1 MSEAV
6 KTSSLTGAVSP
17 MIPVLVCALAIF
29 LLSGMDAAMKTLV
42 IAVGVYN
49 TVLWRSMVATV
60 VAGAAWSAGPRSKP
74 TLPVLRL
81 HALRAA
87 IVGIVLISFFW
98 GLARLPLAEA
108 IGLSFVAPL
117 FALFLAALL
126 LGERI
131 RRQAIWASLAG
142 IAGVAIIMAGQFGQA
157 SYSQDAMLGTAAV
170 LVSTVFYGYNLIL
183 ARQQA
188 QLAKPIEI
196 MLFQNLCVAIIL
208 GLAAPWLA
216 VALPTN
222 LWLPLAGVTVLSLA
236 GQSLAFPGWRDGV
249 VALRPV
255 PDELVLCARRSA
267 ISDSD
272 GILGLHL
279 GDRTWLVLL
288 RRGGSVDHPGRSMPD
303 RRRLLDRCARKPE
316 ACRANRGDSVRK
328 HAPAAGFTRRDGLPG
343 RSCAISR

>member
-1 MSEAV
+1 MSVAV

-17 MIPVLVCALAIF
+17 MIPVLVCALGIF

-74 TLPVLRL
+74 TFPVLRL

-216 VALPTN
+216 VALPTD

-236 GQSLAFPGWRDGV
+236 GQFLMSWAYARAEAQYLIQTEYSAFIWA
-249 VALRPV
+249 VALGWFLFG
-255 PDELVLCARRSA
+255 EEA
-267 ISDSD
+267 
-272 GILGLHL
+272 
-279 GDRTWLVLL
+279 TWTTLT
-288 RRGGSVDHPGRSMPD
+288 G
-303 RRRLLDRCARKPE
+303 
-316 ACRANRGDSVRK
+316 ACLIVAGCLIAARANPRLAK
-328 HAPAAGFTRRDGLPG
+328 PIEAAV
-343 RSCAISR
+343 

>member
-1 MSEAV
+1 MSAAV

-17 MIPVLVCALAIF
+17 MIPVLVCALAIC

-60 VAGAAWSAGPRSKP
+60 VAGAAWSAGPRSRP
-74 TLPVLRL
+74 TLAVLRL

-87 IVGIVLISFFW
+87 IVGIVLLCFFW

-142 IAGVAIIMAGQFGQA
+142 IAGVAIILAGQFGRS
-157 SYSQDAMLGTAAV
+157 SYSQDALLGTAAV
-170 LVSTVFYGYNLIL
+170 LVSTVLYGYNLIL
-183 ARQQA
+183 SRQQA
-188 QLAKPIEI
+188 LVAKPIEI
-196 MLFQNLCVAIIL
+196 MLFQNLCVAIFF

-216 VALPTN
+216 VALPAN
-222 LWLPLAGVTVLSLA
+222 LWLPLAGVTVLSLSGQFLMSWSYARAEAQYLIPTEYSAFIWAIALGWFFFDEALAWTTLA
-236 GQSLAFPGWRDGV
+236 GACLI
-249 VALRPV
+249 VAGCLI
-255 PDELVLCARRSA
+255 AA
-267 ISDSD
+267 
-272 GILGLHL
+272 
-279 GDRTWLVLL
+279 
-288 RRGGSVDHPGRSMPD
+288 
-303 RRRLLDRCARKPE
+303 
-316 ACRANRGDSVRK
+316 RANPTLAEPIEATV
-328 HAPAAGFTRRDGLPG
+328 
-343 RSCAISR
+343 